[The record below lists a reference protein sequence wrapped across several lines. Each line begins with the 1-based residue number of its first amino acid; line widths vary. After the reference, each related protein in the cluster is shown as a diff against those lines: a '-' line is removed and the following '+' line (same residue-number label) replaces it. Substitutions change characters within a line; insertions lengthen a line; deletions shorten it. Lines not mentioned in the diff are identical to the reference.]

1 MQANKIPYGLRCV
14 IDYLLGICG
23 VHISLAKR
31 YKGYQ
36 RYCTDPL
43 LQHVTMYNYDLLTG
57 ISFSIKGL
65 FLMVHISTL
74 ATQQCAA

>member
-1 MQANKIPYGLRCV
+1 MQANKIQYGLSYV
-14 IDYLLGICG
+14 IDYLHGICG

-43 LQHVTMYNYDLLTG
+43 LQHVTMYM
-57 ISFSIKGL
+57 I
-65 FLMVHISTL
+65 
-74 ATQQCAA
+74 C